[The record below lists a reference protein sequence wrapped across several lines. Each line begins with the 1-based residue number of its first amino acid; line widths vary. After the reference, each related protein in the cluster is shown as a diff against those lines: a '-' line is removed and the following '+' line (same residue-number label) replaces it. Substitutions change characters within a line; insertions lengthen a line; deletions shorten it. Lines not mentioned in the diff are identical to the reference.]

1 MASEIQIIYTDI
13 RTRRIVRISDHTALT
28 CPGELQY
35 TIWVMCPYRSISPEV
50 FQNPVDWEYTVGR
63 RFKKHSG
70 SLGDDYFAKFKL
82 MDQQLDCLEQLAKL
96 LNNLRYSRASNMFG
110 SPQLV
115 PLYLNEIELYRS
127 TGDVGTLIASLV
139 DDHDDLPVAIAEFEV
154 KNNTYLEFLIN
165 NEATWNNWSRRI
177 KQSDQPKLILDQ
189 FRQYMS
195 S

>member
-1 MASEIQIIYTDI
+1 
-13 RTRRIVRISDHTALT
+13 
-28 CPGELQY
+28 
-35 TIWVMCPYRSISPEV
+35 
-50 FQNPVDWEYTVGR
+50 
-63 RFKKHSG
+63 
-70 SLGDDYFAKFKL
+70 
-82 MDQQLDCLEQLAKL
+82 
-96 LNNLRYSRASNMFG
+96 MFG